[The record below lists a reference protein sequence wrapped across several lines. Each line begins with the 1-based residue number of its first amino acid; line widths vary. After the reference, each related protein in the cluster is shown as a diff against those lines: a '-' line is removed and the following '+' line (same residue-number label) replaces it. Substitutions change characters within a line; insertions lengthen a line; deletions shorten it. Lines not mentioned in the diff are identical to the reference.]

1 MFEPASKI
9 AKEKGLVVKGSSCHM
24 CGQPSEPICWEC
36 LVCTIETAVERM
48 AHEGKLDDVVMRV
61 VERMRGGA

>member
-1 MFEPASKI
+1 MFESASNI

-36 LVCTIETAVERM
+36 LACTIETAVERM
-48 AHEGKLDDVVMRV
+48 AREG
-61 VERMRGGA
+61 